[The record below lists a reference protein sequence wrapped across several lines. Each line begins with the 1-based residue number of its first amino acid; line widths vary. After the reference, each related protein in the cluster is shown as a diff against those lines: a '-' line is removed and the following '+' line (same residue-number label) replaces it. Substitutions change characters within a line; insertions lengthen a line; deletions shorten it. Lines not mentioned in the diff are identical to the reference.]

1 VRRFVPLVAVLL
13 VVGLATPAHAYPG
26 APWFEPGK
34 PYDQNFPDPS
44 VFYDAATGR
53 YYAYATTTGGSYV
66 PAMSSTDARTWIA
79 RHAYPQPACVG
90 GQNDPFFNDSL
101 PCPASWSPN
110 VNGGRLAKALWAP
123 GVARIGDRFVLFYAA
138 RVDPRTSR
146 FCLSVA
152 TSADPLGP
160 FVDSTTAPFHCD
172 SDPNG
177 SIDPQPFV
185 DPTTGTPYLL
195 WKSEGVPGRTPTR
208 LWVRQLSADGTSWA
222 PGTTAVALL
231 GTSQGWEG
239 SVIENP
245 SMVRYGGRWLLFYS
259 GNEWNSADYATG
271 VAFCDSPAGPCTKSS
286 HNPVL
291 RSEGSILGPGGGT
304 AFVDAAGALRLAH
317 HYWLAPHVGYPSDP
331 GCDGIDP
338 RTRQP
343 HCTSQGQRR
352 MRVTYVTVQ
361 SDRVTISA
369 APPVTVT
376 ARNIDSACP
385 PSLVPRAYADVPSDS
400 THARA
405 VSCMTA
411 WGVTAGTG
419 PGTYAPT
426 APVTREQMASFV
438 ARLVDATTRDLPP
451 ASSAPDAFTGD
462 ETSGHEGNINRL
474 AAAGIV
480 GGTGGGR
487 YSPQATVSRGQM
499 ATFLARAAGYVLGR
513 ALPAGADA
521 FGDDNGSAHARNI
534 DAMAAQ
540 GIATGTGPGAFS
552 PELGVSRGQMAGF
565 LARLADLAVDDG
577 KASPPPA

>member
-1 VRRFVPLVAVLL
+1 MRRFVPLVALL
-13 VVGLATPAHAYPG
+13 VLGGLAAPAHAYPG

-79 RHAYPQPACVG
+79 RPAYPQPACVG
-90 GQNDPFFNDSL
+90 GEHDPFFNDSL

-110 VNGGRLAKALWAP
+110 VNGGRLSKAIWAP
-123 GVARIGDRFVLFYAA
+123 GVARIGNRFVLFYAA
-138 RVDPRTSR
+138 RVDPRTNR

-160 FVDSTTAPFHCD
+160 FVDTSTAPFHCD

-185 DPTTGTPYLL
+185 DPTTGIPYLL

-222 PGTTAVALL
+222 PGTSAVALL

-239 SVIENP
+239 NVIENP

-259 GNEWNSADYATG
+259 GNEWNSAEYATG
-271 VAFCDSPAGPCTKSS
+271 MAFCDSLAGPCTKSP

-291 RSEGSILGPGGGT
+291 RSEGSVLGPGGGT
-304 AFVDAAGALRLAH
+304 AFVDAAGALRFTH

-343 HCTSQGQRR
+343 HCSSQGQRR

-361 SDRVTISA
+361 TDRVTISTT
-369 APPVTVT
+369 PPVTVT
-376 ARNIDSACP
+376 ARSIDSACP
-385 PSLVPRAYADVPSDS
+385 PSLVPRPYADVPGDS

-438 ARLVDATTRDLPP
+438 ARLIDATTRDLPA
-451 ASSAPDAFTGD
+451 ASSAPDAFTDD

-487 YSPQATVSRGQM
+487 YSPHATVSRGQM
-499 ATFLARAAGYVLGR
+499 ATFLARAAAYILGR
-513 ALPAGADA
+513 SLPAGPDA
-521 FGDDNGSAHARNI
+521 FGDDNGSPHAANI
-534 DAMAAQ
+534 DAMAAL

-552 PELGVSRGQMAGF
+552 PELGVTRGQMAGF

-577 KASPPPA
+577 KASPPAA